1 MKDLIKKFGI
11 IILALFLFASAAGY
25 ANFSKEKPEQ
35 IGLTQVAEQINNE
48 QIEKIAVVG
57 DELRITLKTAEG
69 EEEGVKQI
77 AKKERGQSFTEI
89 MSDLEVPA
97 EQIAK
102 LDVKIE
108 DETGVAFWAGALL
121 PYLFPVLLL
130 FGLIYYMSRQVQG
143 ANNKAMSFGKNT
155 GKEVKPDDKNKK
167 TFKDVAGAHEA
178 KEELEEIVDFLKDP
192 KKFDAMGAKI
202 PKGVLLM
209 GPPGTGKT
217 LIAKAVAGEANVPFF
232 HISGSEF
239 VEMFV
244 GVGASR
250 VRSLFEKAKKSAPS
264 IIFIDEID
272 AVGRKRG
279 AGLGGGHDE
288 REQTLNQ
295 ILVEMDGFEPNLGV
309 IIIAAT
315 NRPDVLDQA
324 LLRPGRFDR
333 QVVISGPDMAAR
345 EEILKVHGKNKP
357 FADDVDLKNLAQR
370 TPGFTGADL
379 ESLLNEAAI
388 LAVRKEAKAITEAMV
403 RSSIDKVLMG
413 PEKKSRI
420 MTEEDKKMTAYHEAG
435 HAIVGHFLKNCDPV
449 RKVSIIGRGMAGGY
463 TLSMPDSDQHYQRI
477 AQFKDQLA
485 MIMGGYSAEQ
495 MIYGDENLTTGPSS
509 DLKKATQMATKMIKQ
524 YGMSPDLGPRVY
536 GSNEEMIFLAQEIH
550 DKKNY
555 SEKTAEKIDAEIN
568 RLLVEAKNRADETLT
583 AHKADMERL
592 VKALMEHE
600 TVEQEMFNKIMKGE

>member
-11 IILALFLFASAAGY
+11 IIIALFLLASAAGY
-25 ANFSKEKPEQ
+25 ANFNQEKPEQ
-35 IGLTQVAEQINNE
+35 IGLIQVAEQIKN
-48 QIEKIAVVG
+48 EKIETVSVVG
-57 DELRITLKTAEG
+57 DELRITLKPEEG
-69 EEEGVKQI
+69 QETGVKQI
-77 AKKERGQSFTEI
+77 AKKEHGQSFTEI
-89 MSDLEVPA
+89 MSDLAVPA
-97 EQIAK
+97 DKIAL

-108 DETGVAFWAGALL
+108 DETGFRFWLAALL
-121 PYLFPVLLL
+121 PYLFPVVLLL
-130 FGLIYYMSRQVQG
+130 GLIFYMSRQVQG

-155 GKEVKPDDKNKK
+155 GKEVKTDAKHKK

-250 VRSLFEKAKKSAPS
+250 VRSLFEKAKKVAPS

-333 QVVISGPDMAAR
+333 QVVIAGPDMAAR
-345 EEILKVHGKNKP
+345 EEILKVHAKNKP
-357 FADDVDLKNLAQR
+357 FEENVDLKQLAQR

-388 LAVRKEAKAITEAMV
+388 LAVRKEAKAISEEMV
-403 RSSIDKVLMG
+403 RASIDKVLMG

-420 MTEEDKKMTAYHEAG
+420 MTDEDKKMTAYHEAG

-463 TLSMPDSDQHYQRI
+463 TLSMPEADQHYQRI
-477 AQFKDQLA
+477 VQFQDQLA

-509 DLKKATQMATKMIKQ
+509 DLKKATQLATKMVTQ
-524 YGMSPDLGPRVY
+524 YGMSSALGPRVY
-536 GSNEEMIFLAQEIH
+536 GNNEEMIFLAQEIH

-555 SEKTAEKIDAEIN
+555 SEKTAEKIDEEIN
-568 RLLVEAKNRADETLT
+568 RVLVEAKKRADETLT
-583 AHKADMERL
+583 KHKVDMERL
-592 VKALMEHE
+592 VAALLEHE
-600 TVEQEMFNKIMKGE
+600 TVEQEQFNQIMKGE